1 MQKITLGILL
11 TLLTFSGIAQVRDSI
26 VLHTATGDIFGTLTL
41 PSNNKKAWD
50 AVVLVIPGSGPT
62 DRDGNNGVFV
72 NNTLRMF
79 SDSLA
84 LHGIASLRFDK
95 RGLAASEKAVKG
107 ESELRFDTYGDDAAA
122 WIHMLKKDKRFKKVF
137 VAGHSEGSLVGML
150 ALQKENAAG
159 FISIAGTAEPAD
171 VMITRQ
177 LSWNPN
183 NPKVMVDSMLLIMD
197 SLKKYGH
204 YDHVPSGIYQMLFRP
219 SVQGYVASWF
229 KFDPR
234 EEIKK
239 LKLPILLIQGKK
251 DLQMDTIQALN
262 LKAAQPKAELVF
274 LPLMNHIFRDVE
286 SNTPQL
292 NMATYSNTEEPIDSQ
307 FVEAVVKFVQEH
319 SGK

>member
-1 MQKITLGILL
+1 M
-11 TLLTFSGIAQVRDSI
+11 AQVRDSM
-26 VLHTATGDIFGTLTL
+26 VLHTPTGDIFGTLTL
-41 PSNNKKAWD
+41 PSNNKKVWD

-72 NNTLRMF
+72 NNTLRIF

-84 LHGIASLRFDK
+84 EHDIASLRFDK

-107 ESELRFDTYGDDAAA
+107 ESELRFDTYGADAAD
-122 WIHMLKKDKRFKKVF
+122 WIKLLKKDKRFKKVF
-137 VAGHSEGSLVGML
+137 VAGHSEGSLVAML

-171 VMITRQ
+171 VMIARQ

-204 YDHVPSGIYQMLFRP
+204 YDHVPTGIYQMLFRN
-219 SVQGYVASWF
+219 SIQGYVASWF
-229 KFDPR
+229 KYDPR

-251 DLQMDTIQALN
+251 DLQMDTIQAVN

-274 LPLMNHIFRDVE
+274 LPMMNHIFRDVAG
-286 SNTPQL
+286 NTPQE
-292 NMATYSNTEEPIDSQ
+292 NMITYSDPEAPIAGQ

-319 SGK
+319 SGKK